1 MQQVGFIILQG
12 FKIVHY
18 QRPKSI
24 VTELNVRNLNLS
36 FQNLLQYFRSIG
48 FKVNKFSK
56 EYLDILYAIFMK
68 GYGEGELA
76 GEIEANKYWNQIK
89 ENEE

>member
-1 MQQVGFIILQG
+1 MGFIILQG

-56 EYLDILYAIFMK
+56 EYLVIY
-68 GYGEGELA
+68 E
-76 GEIEANKYWNQIK
+76 NKDHID
-89 ENEE
+89 ENKDVSISN